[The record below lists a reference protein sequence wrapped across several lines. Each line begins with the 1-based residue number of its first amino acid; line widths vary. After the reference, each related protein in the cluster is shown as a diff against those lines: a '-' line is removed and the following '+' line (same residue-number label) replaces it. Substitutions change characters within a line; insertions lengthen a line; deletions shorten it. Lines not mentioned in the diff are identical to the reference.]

1 MDTGEGKGISG
12 LIPSRDGREIAFSA
26 ADSSLPPRFTL
37 YVIPVAGG
45 EPREL
50 LSGQKSTQPI
60 AWTPDGEYV
69 LFAKRDRT
77 RELWRISA
85 SGGEPEKLDWDI
97 TGTRYLRMHPDGR
110 RFAFVA
116 GEVEREVWVMEKL
129 LPGDWEPR
137 TTGG

>member
-1 MDTGEGKGISG
+1 M
-12 LIPSRDGREIAFSA
+12 
-26 ADSSLPPRFTL
+26 
-37 YVIPVAGG
+37 
-45 EPREL
+45 
-50 LSGQKSTQPI
+50 
-60 AWTPDGEYV
+60 

-85 SGGEPEKLDWDI
+85 AGGEPEKLDWDI